1 MHLYNWRGCNKK
13 GQVFTG
19 KYWAENQLVV
29 AEFVRGKHG
38 YVIDIKRAEEFFPG
52 RFHSVKHLTDKQKGL
67 FFGRLGSLLTRGIPL
82 LRGLELLEER
92 SSQNIQ
98 RVCVMLQ
105 NDLERGLA
113 LSVAIRKQQREFSAL
128 AVKITEAGEASGQ
141 LAGLL
146 GELSEFYLKQRA
158 TKRFVFNACLY
169 PCIVL
174 CSTFLT
180 MGYFVCKVLPMFG
193 KVYSAL
199 GIKGGQFLLTVIET
213 VHMLKESP
221 QLLWAFCLLILV
233 VCVYTRKKLR
243 KILFKMPIVKKY
255 YDIFLEIRCC
265 RLLSLLLTS
274 GITLSHGLNL
284 IEGTLPQGR
293 LRAETHEI
301 GEKVLLGYS
310 LEEAATLHNGIFSR
324 VSREFIAMGE
334 NGGNLDKMLSEA
346 ADILDGDFT
355 AGLKDL
361 KVLLEPALL
370 LVLAL
375 LVGSGFCL
383 LLSPVYDLLQK
394 FTEI

>member
-146 GELSEFYLKQRA
+146 GELSEFYL
-158 TKRFVFNACLY
+158 FSF
-169 PCIVL
+169 
-174 CSTFLT
+174 
-180 MGYFVCKVLPMFG
+180 
-193 KVYSAL
+193 
-199 GIKGGQFLLTVIET
+199 
-213 VHMLKESP
+213 
-221 QLLWAFCLLILV
+221 
-233 VCVYTRKKLR
+233 
-243 KILFKMPIVKKY
+243 
-255 YDIFLEIRCC
+255 IFI
-265 RLLSLLLTS
+265 
-274 GITLSHGLNL
+274 
-284 IEGTLPQGR
+284 
-293 LRAETHEI
+293 
-301 GEKVLLGYS
+301 
-310 LEEAATLHNGIFSR
+310 IF
-324 VSREFIAMGE
+324 I
-334 NGGNLDKMLSEA
+334 
-346 ADILDGDFT
+346 
-355 AGLKDL
+355 
-361 KVLLEPALL
+361 
-370 LVLAL
+370 
-375 LVGSGFCL
+375 
-383 LLSPVYDLLQK
+383 
-394 FTEI
+394 